1 MAYQFRFQKLLEL
14 KENEK
19 DQTLTEYRQSVSEFE
34 TVAEKL
40 YENMSKKELLEKDKE
55 SKLKCGMSVQE
66 MRHYQQFVSNLENT
80 IYHYQKLVIM
90 KRNEMNEKQEQLTEK
105 NIEVKKFEKMREKQ
119 FNMFA
124 LEDKAAEMREMDDIS
139 IKQFMIQG
147 IRSE

>member
-19 DQTLTEYRQSVSEFE
+19 DQTLSEYRQSVSEFE

-40 YENMSKKELLEKDKE
+40 YENMSKKESLEKDKE
-55 SKLKCGMSVQE
+55 SKLNCGMSVQE

-147 IRSE
+147 H

>member
-19 DQTLTEYRQSVSEFE
+19 DQSLAEYQKSVSEFE

-40 YENMSKKELLEKDKE
+40 YENMSKKEQLEKNKE
-55 SKLKCGMSVQE
+55 TKLKSGMSVQE
-66 MRHYQQFVSNLENT
+66 MRHYQQFVTNLENT
-80 IYHYQKLVIM
+80 IYHYQKLVMI
-90 KRNEMNEKQEQLTEK
+90 KRNQMNEKQNVLTEK

-119 FNMFA
+119 FKMFA
-124 LEDKAAEMREMDDIS
+124 LEDKAAEMKEMDDIS

-147 IRSE
+147 H

>member
-19 DQTLTEYRQSVSEFE
+19 DQSLSEYRQSVSEFE

-55 SKLKCGMSVQE
+55 SKLRTGMSVQE

-90 KRNEMNEKQEQLTEK
+90 KRNEMNEKQDQLTEK

-147 IRSE
+147 H